1 MGVACSSRKVRVS
14 QVLSSSPPCCEEVS
28 PELLEELEE
37 LATEDEEEE
46 SWERSVKAAAVLI
59 SEQVEETLELMLE
72 PGTSFSC
79 EDATVVLGRR
89 CSAKMESTELL
100 GGQTKGAK
108 PSLSRTKAMVTA
120 KT

>member
-14 QVLSSSPPCCEEVS
+14 QVLSSSPACWEEVS
-28 PELLEELEE
+28 AELEELE
-37 LATEDEEEE
+37 ATDDEDEE
-46 SWERSVKAAAVLI
+46 SCERSVKAAVVLI

-89 CSAKMESTELL
+89 LQRWRVLSCL
-100 GGQTKGAK
+100 GDRQKAQSPRCRGRK
-108 PSLSRTKAMVTA
+108 PW
-120 KT
+120 